1 MNRLKQL
8 IHEIHR
14 RSLWQVLGIYLVSG
28 WVVFEVVQT
37 LTEGLGLPAWFPAL
51 AMVLLLIG
59 LPVVLATAFVQEGFG
74 PSDGTASSVDDDDG
88 GGPPPAPE
96 RVSRETAG
104 PRRFLTWRLAL
115 LGGVGAFA
123 VLGVIAS
130 AWLLFRARES
140 PTAASAPIGSI
151 AVLPLGN
158 NMGDPA
164 QDYFVDGMTELL
176 TAELAKIGS
185 LIVTSRTSAGQYR
198 NTTKSMPEIARELGV
213 DGLVEGSVLRGGD
226 SILVTVQLIEGAT
239 DRHLWADSFRGRL
252 EDAIGLQGRIAAA
265 IAREIQAVLTPA
277 EQDLLARARPVD
289 PAAQEA
295 FLRGEFYME
304 RVYRGEDVL
313 ASLPLAL
320 EQYRQAV
327 GLAPDWALAHAAEAQ
342 TLHWLA
348 SLGIDPATNCALSKG
363 ASERALELDEA
374 EARAHLARGFAL
386 YRCDWSFAEA
396 ERENL
401 RAFELSPNAVRWG
414 VALLYKDLARW
425 EDAIQAYR
433 HSIDRSPAWSLLH
446 AQLGSLLVCAGR
458 FQEAEQQLR
467 TLVELDPSQPTAYG
481 ALSQA
486 LIGLGRPGDAVR
498 AAERAVATASELGAP
513 SVIGYAAY
521 VYARAGDVARAE
533 RVLEGALAAGE
544 SVPPFAFAAVGR
556 MDRALAMYFDSF
568 ERRSDWFRQIQCDPY
583 LDELRENPEIR
594 RMMAAVFP
602 TE

>member
-1 MNRLKQL
+1 M
-8 IHEIHR
+8 
-14 RSLWQVLGIYLVSG
+14 
-28 WVVFEVVQT
+28 
-37 LTEGLGLPAWFPAL
+37 
-51 AMVLLLIG
+51 
-59 LPVVLATAFVQEGFG
+59 
-74 PSDGTASSVDDDDG
+74 
-88 GGPPPAPE
+88 
-96 RVSRETAG
+96 
-104 PRRFLTWRLAL
+104 
-115 LGGVGAFA
+115 
-123 VLGVIAS
+123 
-130 AWLLFRARES
+130 
-140 PTAASAPIGSI
+140 
-151 AVLPLGN
+151 
-158 NMGDPA
+158 
-164 QDYFVDGMTELL
+164 
-176 TAELAKIGS
+176 
-185 LIVTSRTSAGQYR
+185 
-198 NTTKSMPEIARELGV
+198 
-213 DGLVEGSVLRGGD
+213 
-226 SILVTVQLIEGAT
+226 
-239 DRHLWADSFRGRL
+239 
-252 EDAIGLQGRIAAA
+252 
-265 IAREIQAVLTPA
+265 
-277 EQDLLARARPVD
+277 D

-313 ASLPLAL
+313 ESLPLAL

-327 GLAPDWALAHAAEAQ
+327 RLAPDWALAHAAEAQ

-467 TLVELDPSQPTAYG
+467 TLVELDPSQLTAYG
-481 ALSQA
+481 ALSRA
-486 LIGLGRPGDAVR
+486 LIGLGRPEDAVR
-498 AAERAVATASELGAP
+498 ALETAAAMATELGATP
-513 SVIGYAAY
+513 VSGYAAY

-568 ERRSDWFRQIQCDPY
+568 ERRGDWFRQIQCDPY